1 VSLAGAPRGRHNA
14 GMKNSARWPVAATL
28 AGILIAQTPPVPGNA
43 QTAPSPLAPGPN
55 SGSADSF
62 VGAHVWYF
70 NATPGRFTVEVD
82 ATGTSSD
89 SAPIGGAFN
98 ASAAFAS
105 YVKGDALAL
114 SQIPH
119 GIVIHGTAVRPTRVL
134 VTITP
139 PNSPLVRVARNYMI
153 QAGGNV
159 AYSASDADPITGTYI
174 SKRNSYGAT
183 RFTPKGAV
191 LTSDGQQGRW
201 VLFNPSLH
209 IYTVLIGA
217 DRMTVKFMAGRGLV
231 DASNDNVYFEQ
242 AR

>member
-1 VSLAGAPRGRHNA
+1 LSLAGAARGQHNA
-14 GMKNSARWPVAATL
+14 AMKISARCPVAAAL
-28 AGILIAQTPPVPGNA
+28 AGIIIAQTPPVPVSA
-43 QTAPSPLAPGPN
+43 QTAPSALAPGPN

-62 VGAHVWYF
+62 VGPHVWYF
-70 NATPGRFTVEVD
+70 NATTGRFTVEVD

-89 SAPIGGAFN
+89 SAPIGGGFN
-98 ASAAFAS
+98 ASATFAS

-153 QAGGNV
+153 QAGGSV
-159 AYSASDADPITGTYI
+159 TYSASNADPIAGTYI
-174 SKRNSYGAT
+174 AKRNAYGAT
-183 RFTPKGAV
+183 RFTPNGTV

-201 VLFNPSLH
+201 VLFDPSLH
-209 IYTVLIGA
+209 IYTVLIGS